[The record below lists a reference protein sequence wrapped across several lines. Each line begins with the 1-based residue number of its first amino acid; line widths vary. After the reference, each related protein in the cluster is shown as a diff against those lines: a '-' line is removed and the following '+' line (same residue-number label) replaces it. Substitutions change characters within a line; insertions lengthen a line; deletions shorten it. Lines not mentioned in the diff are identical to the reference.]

1 MYLYVN
7 NTLVAISC
15 VAMQCPA
22 KCLKSDSKSADRSGA
37 ELAKSI
43 PEVSPNFEGTVHKS
57 AEFFGD
63 TSGDTLPL

>member
-1 MYLYVN
+1 
-7 NTLVAISC
+7 
-15 VAMQCPA
+15 MQRECEGLRGPA
-22 KCLKSDSKSADRSGA
+22 TVENLDSKSADRSGA